1 MRTFWIGVV
10 VTVTVAMITR
20 TRWGTKIGN
29 EVRYLSDQ
37 LMLGFLRVTSEFER
51 EAEKR

>member
-1 MRTFWIGVV
+1 MRTFCIGVV
-10 VTVTVAMITR
+10 VTVSLAMIAR
-20 TRWGTKIGN
+20 TRWGTTIGN
-29 EVRYLSDQ
+29 EVRYRSDQ